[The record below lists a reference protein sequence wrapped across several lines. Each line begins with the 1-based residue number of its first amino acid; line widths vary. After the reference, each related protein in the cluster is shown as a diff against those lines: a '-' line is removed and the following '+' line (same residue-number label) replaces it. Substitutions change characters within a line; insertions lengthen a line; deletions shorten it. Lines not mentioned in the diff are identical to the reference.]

1 MDINENFEDY
11 HRRPTFPEL
20 FVTKLV
26 VTQGTARYQMKDM
39 DIIFLLIPIG
49 LLWVKWFGFY
59 SLSKSS
65 IFSKCSKM
73 FEIDHFHSAL
83 NLNFLVTFFQ
93 KAVIQRQIEI
103 LT

>member
-1 MDINENFEDY
+1 MDINEDFKDY
-11 HRRPTFPEL
+11 HRRPTFPGL
-20 FVTKLV
+20 LVTKLV
-26 VTQGTARYQMKDM
+26 VTQGTIRYQMKDM

-49 LLWVKWFGFY
+49 LLWFGFY

>member
-1 MDINENFEDY
+1 MDINDDFEDY

-26 VTQGTARYQMKDM
+26 VTQGTTRYQMKDM

-49 LLWVKWFGFY
+49 LLRVKWFGFY